1 MDYFKLPQT
10 TKVQRVVPKNSFDA
24 YANTKQRKLFTD
36 KVSKITWT
44 NKLSPKTLNLEAKEI
59 KEIQVFRIE
68 LKVKED
74 IPSILNII
82 DKAIPY
88 HIIFAVQHEELIYLS
103 ASMKH
108 PHPANEDNSVID
120 WTFKSE
126 WFEASKDLFGIN
138 LKSSLD
144 FVFEDFCNQI
154 SGLRLTDKLPLHLLI
169 ERSKQIDSLRK
180 EIRSLEAQISK
191 AVQFN
196 RKVSWNVK
204 LREKRNELKKLLSL
218 SS

>member
-1 MDYFKLPQT
+1 MDYFKLPET

-24 YANTKQRKLFTD
+24 YATTKQRKLFTD

-59 KEIQVFRIE
+59 NEIQVFRIE

-74 IPSILNII
+74 ISPILNII

-88 HIIFAVQHEELIYLS
+88 HIIFIVQHEELIYLS
-103 ASMKH
+103 ASVKH

-126 WFEASKDLFGIN
+126 WFEASKDLFRIN

-144 FVFEDFCNQI
+144 FVFEDFCSQI

-169 ERSKQIDSLRK
+169 ERSKRIDFLRK
-180 EIRSLEAQISK
+180 EIRSLETQISK
-191 AVQFN
+191 AAQFN
-196 RKVSWNVK
+196 RKVNWNVE
-204 LREKRNELKKLLSL
+204 LREKTNELKKLLSEGN
-218 SS
+218 

>member
-10 TKVQRVVPKNSFDA
+10 TKVQRVVPKNSFDS

-44 NKLSPKTLNLEAKEI
+44 NKLSQKTINLETKEI

-68 LKVKED
+68 LKVKDD
-74 IPSILNII
+74 ISSILNII

-88 HIIFAVQHEELIYLS
+88 HIIFIVAHEGLIYLS

-120 WTFKSE
+120 WTFKSK
-126 WFEASKDLFGIN
+126 WFEASKDLFRIN
-138 LKSSLD
+138 LKSNLD

-154 SGLRLTDKLPLHLLI
+154 SGLRLTNKLPLHLLV
-169 ERSKQIDSLRK
+169 ERSKQIESLQK
-180 EIRSLEAQISK
+180 EIRNLEAQISK
-191 AVQFN
+191 AIQFN
-196 RKVSWNVK
+196 QKVHWNVE
-204 LREKRNELKKLLSL
+204 LRSKRSELKKLLSVG
-218 SS
+218 S

>member
-1 MDYFKLPQT
+1 MDYFKLPET
-10 TKVQRVVPKNSFDA
+10 TKIQRVVPKNSFDA
-24 YANTKQRKLFTD
+24 YANTKQKKLFTD

-74 IPSILNII
+74 ISPILNII

-88 HIIFAVQHEELIYLS
+88 HIIFVVQHEELIYLS

-108 PHPANEDNSVID
+108 PHPANEDNSVLD

-126 WFEASKDLFGIN
+126 WFDVSKDLFQIS
-138 LKSSLD
+138 LRSRLD

-154 SGLRLTDKLPLHLLI
+154 SGLQLNTRLPLNLLI
-169 ERSKQIDSLRK
+169 ERSKKIDSLKK
-180 EIRSLEAQISK
+180 EIRGLEMRILNAL
-191 AVQFN
+191 QFN
-196 RKVSWNVK
+196 QKVHWNVT
-204 LREKRNELKKLLSL
+204 LRVKRNELKKLMQSEV
-218 SS
+218 